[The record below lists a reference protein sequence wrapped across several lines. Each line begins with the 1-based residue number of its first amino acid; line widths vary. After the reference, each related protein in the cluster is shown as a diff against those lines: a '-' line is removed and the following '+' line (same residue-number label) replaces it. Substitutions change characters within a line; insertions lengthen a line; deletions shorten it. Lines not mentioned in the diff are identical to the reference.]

1 MKPIAYITQSVIKLL
16 NLDIASNTPVYIGK
30 TNIEHIQNRHPYE
43 YEKYYSDIRK
53 IISFPDYVGLTP
65 KDASIFG

>member
-30 TNIEHIQNRHPYE
+30 
-43 YEKYYSDIRK
+43 